1 MENEIKFEKAME
13 RLEEIV
19 QTLEKGDMPLEESL
33 KVFEEGVRLSKTCM
47 AKLDEAEKRVEI
59 LVKNRDKAVLKPFT
73 TEPDINDNSEN
84 EG

>member
-1 MENEIKFEKAME
+1 MEKEIKFEKAME

-33 KVFEEGVRLSKTCM
+33 KVFEEGVSLSKACM
-47 AKLDEAEKRVEI
+47 TKLDEAEKRVEI

-73 TEPDINDNSEN
+73 TEPNVNDNSEN

>member
-1 MENEIKFEKAME
+1 MEKEIKFEKAME

-47 AKLDEAEKRVEI
+47 GKLDEAEKRVEI

-73 TEPDINDNSEN
+73 TEPNVNDNSEN

>member
-1 MENEIKFEKAME
+1 MEKEIKFEKAME

-33 KVFEEGVRLSKTCM
+33 KVFEEGVILSKTCM

>member
-1 MENEIKFEKAME
+1 MEKEIKFEKAME

-33 KVFEEGVRLSKTCM
+33 KVFEEGVSLSKTCM
-47 AKLDEAEKRVEI
+47 TKLDEAEKRVEI
-59 LVKNRDKAVLKPFT
+59 LVKNRDKAVLKHFT